1 MIGLDL
7 KYLQVECSD
16 TDTQTGISE
25 SGPAH
30 PFMVTDLYQNNFSEF
45 RCVFFILVRGQQSN
59 AWEDHVVLVWIFDQR
74 GAPVQ
79 KTFVMIEMALARP
92 RNLGAL
98 RHV

>member
-1 MIGLDL
+1 M
-7 KYLQVECSD
+7 
-16 TDTQTGISE
+16 
-25 SGPAH
+25 
-30 PFMVTDLYQNNFSEF
+30 FF
-45 RCVFFILVRGQQSN
+45 FFILVRGQQSN